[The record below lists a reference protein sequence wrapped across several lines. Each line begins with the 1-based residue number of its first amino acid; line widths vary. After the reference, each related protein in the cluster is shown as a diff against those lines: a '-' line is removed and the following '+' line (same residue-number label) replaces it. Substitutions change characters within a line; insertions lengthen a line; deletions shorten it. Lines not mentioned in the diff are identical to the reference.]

1 MPSAK
6 LRLNKLNCPIARDKK
21 MLHSRIKLKLVL
33 SQILTKLIS
42 LKENVAVKNNSQET
56 AICRNPSIYNFKVDK
71 NWTVP

>member
-6 LRLNKLNCPIARDKK
+6 LRLNKLNCLIARDKK
-21 MLHSRIKLKLVL
+21 ILQSIIKLKLVL

-56 AICRNPSIYNFKVDK
+56 AICRNPSIYNFKGDK
-71 NWTVP
+71 NCTVP